1 MGLFDKLYIYVFIP
15 IIMTMFIIAYVTTL
29 ITFF

>member
-1 MGLFDKLYIYVFIP
+1 MKLFDKLYVYVFIP
-15 IIMTMFIIAYVTTL
+15 IIITMFIIAYVTTI

>member
-1 MGLFDKLYIYVFIP
+1 MRLFDKLYVYVFVP
-15 IIMTMFIIAYVTTL
+15 IIITMFLIAYVTTI

>member
-1 MGLFDKLYIYVFIP
+1 MRLFDKLYVYVFVP
-15 IIMTMFIIAYVTTL
+15 VIITMFMIAYITTI

>member
-1 MGLFDKLYIYVFIP
+1 MKLFDKLYCYVFIP
-15 IIMTMFIIAYVTTL
+15 IIMTMFIIAYAATI

>member
-1 MGLFDKLYIYVFIP
+1 MRLFDKLYVYVFVP
-15 IIMTMFIIAYVTTL
+15 IIITMFMIAYVTTI